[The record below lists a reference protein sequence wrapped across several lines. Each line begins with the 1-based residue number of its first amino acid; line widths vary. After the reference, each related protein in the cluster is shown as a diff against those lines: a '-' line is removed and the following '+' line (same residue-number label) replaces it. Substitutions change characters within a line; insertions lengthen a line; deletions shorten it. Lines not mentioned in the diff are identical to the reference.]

1 MSDILKEIAALK
13 NKKNCIFGNI
23 QTKRLNEMLDICI
36 SPLNNIWNKEAMK
49 QIFFKICLE

>member
-36 SPLNNIWNKEAMK
+36 SPLNKIWNKEAMK